1 MFIIGYK
8 HIFVSFIVLIMFGMC
23 LQGYAKTNIGI
34 ISCSGSPSSCQSA
47 VLIPERHA
55 AASSCQAGS
64 SDTSVMQNSDDSDSE
79 IFRVKRRSAIKLGKR
94 STGDVDSNLPEHQV
108 CFNGS

>member
-1 MFIIGYK
+1 MFIFGYK
-8 HIFVSFIVLIMFGMC
+8 HIFVSFIVLIMFSMC

-47 VLIPERHA
+47 VLIPERRA